1 MSVTLASLFTNLN
14 TYFGDSSTDRI
25 SDAERYQALTE
36 ATVWLLEELGNDHNI
51 QTYDFNFYDTVNYY
65 KVTNSVSDLLS
76 SADLRRKQ
84 NDQIITATPKSAR
97 DIAEAIGQG
106 SLEFA
111 WAIERKDG
119 DTYIAVTLDS
129 NKRAVIVS
137 DFESLSAGGGTWE
150 ADTVNTD
157 ATNVAVDVNEY
168 VEGGASLSF
177 DIDVSQSGNNYA
189 TVSNST
195 LNTIDLTANSDIG
208 SWILEVFIPDAL
220 TISSYTLYWGSDS
233 SNYWS
238 VTKTTDIDGSALADG
253 WNTLKFDWE
262 NATQTGTPDV
272 EAVEYIAIRVNY
284 TGAQVDD
291 TNFRLDNL
299 RIVNPEKLT
308 YHYVSW
314 TVGTNSGGTPLTS
327 YTASG
332 DIPFYSGQYDQY
344 RYAVAH
350 KAAAILFFSVR
361 LRDEALIEERE
372 AMAAV
377 KRFETLF
384 PSSKIPESKS
394 FKVAGINFNRNRRGR
409 NRYN

>member
-1 MSVTLASLFTNLN
+1 MAVTLANLFTNLN
-14 TYFGDSSTDRI
+14 TYFGDASTDRI
-25 SDAERYQALTE
+25 LDAERYQALTE
-36 ATVWLLEELGNDHNI
+36 ATVWLLEELGNDHNL
-51 QTYDFNFYDTVNYY
+51 QTYEFNFYDTINYY
-65 KVTNSVSDLLS
+65 KISSSVSDLLN

-84 NDQIITATPKSAR
+84 LDQNMTATPKSAR
-97 DIAEAIGQG
+97 DIAEAIGKDSQ
-106 SLEFA
+106 EFA

-129 NKRAVIVS
+129 NKRAQVVS

-150 ADTVNTD
+150 ADTVSSD
-157 ATNVAVDVNEY
+157 ATNVQVDVNEY

-189 TVSNST
+189 VVSNSS
-195 LNTIDLTANSDIG
+195 LNTLDLTANRDIG
-208 SWILEVFIPDAL
+208 SWILEAYIPDNL
-220 TISSYTLYWGSDS
+220 TISSYTIYWGSDS

-238 VTKTTDIDGSALADG
+238 VTKTTDIDGEAFVDG
-253 WNTLKFDWE
+253 WNTLKFDWQ
-262 NATQTGTPDV
+262 NATETGSPDV
-272 EAVEYIAIRVNY
+272 EAIEYMAIRVTY

-314 TVGTNSGGTPLTS
+314 TVGSSSVGAPLTS
-327 YTASG
+327 YTAAT
-332 DIPFYSGQYDQY
+332 DVPFYSGQYDQY

-350 KAAAILFFSVR
+350 KAASILFFSVR

-372 AMAAV
+372 ALAAV
-377 KRFETLF
+377 KRFETIF

-394 FKVAGINFNRNRRGR
+394 VKVAGINFNRGRRR
-409 NRYN
+409 R